1 MNASSVR
8 VVHGKDGIPIMVRD
22 EEPFFA
28 ERWKDVETGN
38 EYVNEY
44 RLVFNFQE
52 GLLVEITQKLEGCI
66 SAFSWEVPPNQLGI
80 EAQARLKNS
89 ESINRIRSKVKEIVQ
104 GMTVNFTIMLE
115 RLAEMNSMSLEYL
128 RSKYKEVVQ
137 RLTENLDA
145 LFFDP
150 VGGWRWIACYVCDS
164 DAPYECI
171 RCSRDICNQHA
182 VFAETEVGE
191 PLIYC
196 HECFWEAVEE

>member
-8 VVHGKDGIPIMVRD
+8 VVYGKDAPQMVRD
-22 EEPFFA
+22 EEPFFIEKWSDA
-28 ERWKDVETGN
+28 ESGN

-44 RLVFNFQE
+44 RLVFSFEE
-52 GLLVEITQKLEGCI
+52 GLLVEITQKLEGYI
-66 SAFSWEVPPNQLGI
+66 GAFTWEVPPNQLGI
-80 EAQARLKNS
+80 EGQARLKNS
-89 ESINRIRSKVKEIVQ
+89 ESLERIKAKVKEIVQ
-104 GMTVNFTIMLE
+104 GMTVHFTIMLE

-137 RLTENLDA
+137 RLTKNLDA

-150 VGGWRWIACYVCDS
+150 IGGWRWIACYVCES
-164 DAPYECI
+164 DAYFECI

-196 HECFWEAVEE
+196 HECFDKVIEK